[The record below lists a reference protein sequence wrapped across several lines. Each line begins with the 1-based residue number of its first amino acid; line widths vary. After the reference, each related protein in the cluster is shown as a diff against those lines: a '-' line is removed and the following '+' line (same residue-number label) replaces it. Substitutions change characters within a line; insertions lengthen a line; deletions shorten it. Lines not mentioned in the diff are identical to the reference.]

1 MLSLQFSIYSIYN
14 GEILFGSRV
23 SLIVPATLAN
33 VVGAFAYVF
42 CPILDQW
49 PGSVGNPRVFRS
61 HRVGLFGRDIRKR
74 QLFKLALVEF
84 WAIRYESRRNDFV
97 VVFTVDVKHEW
108 QQLWF
113 EGVVS
118 HHVHQKECG
127 LVRRPVSARRVKQRA
142 EYFGASA

>member
-61 HRVGLFGRDIRKR
+61 HRVGLFGHAVRYINIGAIPTH
-74 QLFKLALVEF
+74 FNAVLA
-84 WAIRYESRRNDFV
+84 
-97 VVFTVDVKHEW
+97 T
-108 QQLWF
+108 
-113 EGVVS
+113 
-118 HHVHQKECG
+118 
-127 LVRRPVSARRVKQRA
+127 P
-142 EYFGASA
+142 